1 MCPTQKRETGGS
13 SVIAR
18 CETNERH
25 MGDPMNKAGTI
36 RILEPVA
43 RGAALAAGTL
53 QGIESLKGKTVGL
66 LSNEWRCVKI
76 LFEHMPD
83 VLTSQF
89 GAAEVIKEKVELSL
103 AGPEELLDDVAL
115 RTDAVIVAM
124 AN

>member
-1 MCPTQKRETGGS
+1 
-13 SVIAR
+13 
-18 CETNERH
+18 
-25 MGDPMNKAGTI
+25 MNPAGTI

-43 RGAALAAGTL
+43 RGTALAAGTL
-53 QGIESLKGKTVGL
+53 QGIDSLKGKTVGL

-76 LFEHMPD
+76 LFEHMAD

-89 GAAEVIKEKVELSL
+89 GAADVFKEKVELSL
-103 AGPEELLDDVAL
+103 AGPDALLDDVAQ

>member
-1 MCPTQKRETGGS
+1 
-13 SVIAR
+13 
-18 CETNERH
+18 
-25 MGDPMNKAGTI
+25 MNQPGTI

-43 RGAALAAGTL
+43 RGSALAAGRL
-53 QGIESLKGKTVGL
+53 QRINSLKGKRVGL

-76 LFEHMPD
+76 LFEHMPG

-89 GAAEVIKEKVELSL
+89 GAAEVFKEKVELSL
-103 AGPEELLDDVAL
+103 AGPEELLDDVAQ